1 MGMET
6 IVVGLHVI
14 AAIML
19 MGPVMVA
26 TSMFAPQLRKV
37 TAGNESAGTLRLLH
51 KITRIYGLASAIV
64 PVLGVIAMFTS
75 EGALKDGR
83 FHASILLAVI
93 AWGLLVFLVIPR
105 QRLGLVAANALQPAD
120 DPATEKETAAVQ
132 KTDASKLPGQAA
144 MFGGIFNLLWVII
157 AILMVI

>member
-1 MGMET
+1 MET

-51 KITRIYGLASAIV
+51 KITRVYGLASAIV

-75 EGALKDGR
+75 EGAL
-83 FHASILLAVI
+83 
-93 AWGLLVFLVIPR
+93 
-105 QRLGLVAANALQPAD
+105 
-120 DPATEKETAAVQ
+120 
-132 KTDASKLPGQAA
+132 
-144 MFGGIFNLLWVII
+144 
-157 AILMVI
+157 